1 MAILFRNFHTGI
13 RTERQSPNFYARGT
27 FLKVAV
33 DQSLGT
39 GDRKEAEVLLA
50 KIQKDIFERQTHGLV
65 RPSETF
71 ASAALRYMACRR
83 GCFAIEMA
91 TGITSNA
98 ASLAGLI
105 MHVEIVCKLS

>member
-1 MAILFRNFHTGI
+1 LTKALELATEKKPNSPSPRSNKDIS
-13 RTERQSPNFYARGT
+13 ERQARG
-27 FLKVAV
+27 
-33 DQSLGT
+33 S
-39 GDRKEAEVLLA
+39 
-50 KIQKDIFERQTHGLV
+50 IQ
-65 RPSETF
+65 PSETF

-105 MHVEIVCKLS
+105 MHVETFANYHNKFDDYWQRASCIQFFLLH

>member
-1 MAILFRNFHTGI
+1 VDAQTLETAAVAQLLRAKERFSNPPLTKALELATEKKPNSPSPRSNKDIS
-13 RTERQSPNFYARGT
+13 ERQARG
-27 FLKVAV
+27 
-33 DQSLGT
+33 S
-39 GDRKEAEVLLA
+39 
-50 KIQKDIFERQTHGLV
+50 IQ
-65 RPSETF
+65 PSETF

-91 TGITSNA
+91 TGIRSNA